1 MTMVFGLLFIFYLL
15 LVIALIVGWSNASK
29 SKTSPSVFQEP
40 FLSVIIPIRNEG
52 KVIAELLK
60 DICNQS
66 YKNFEVI
73 LVDDHSKDNTAEVVA
88 SISLKDDRFKLLNSL
103 GEGKKVA
110 LTQGINVSKGEIII
124 TTDGDCRVNM
134 YWLTSMVRFFQ
145 SGNIKMVFGGV
156 RIEGDTFF
164 SKIQSHEFLSLIG
177 TAAATWSL
185 GVPTMCNG
193 ANLAFRKSVFMEVG
207 GYAGNFHIPSG
218 DDEFLMQKI
227 FKRYP
232 QGIKFANTSE
242 AVVTTSAMG
251 SIRQLLYQR
260 IRWAGKWKH
269 NTSVLNITL
278 AIFIFCFQSSVI
290 LLPIAMIAG
299 WVDPKPGIALLI
311 AKTFTELI
319 FLKRIST
326 LLQVPWNW
334 TAFALL
340 QFVYPMYVV
349 LIGIIANFSSFE
361 WKGRKLNS
369 LTVSILKK

>member
-1 MTMVFGLLFIFYLL
+1 
-15 LVIALIVGWSNASK
+15 
-29 SKTSPSVFQEP
+29 
-40 FLSVIIPIRNEG
+40 
-52 KVIAELLK
+52 
-60 DICNQS
+60 
-66 YKNFEVI
+66 
-73 LVDDHSKDNTAEVVA
+73 
-88 SISLKDDRFKLLNSL
+88 
-103 GEGKKVA
+103 
-110 LTQGINVSKGEIII
+110 
-124 TTDGDCRVNM
+124 
-134 YWLTSMVRFFQ
+134 
-145 SGNIKMVFGGV
+145 
-156 RIEGDTFF
+156 
-164 SKIQSHEFLSLIG
+164 
-177 TAAATWSL
+177 
-185 GVPTMCNG
+185 
-193 ANLAFRKSVFMEVG
+193 MEVG